1 MILAD
6 EPTGQL
12 DSKTGLQIMELLQ
25 ELNAKGI
32 TVVVVTHDNT
42 IAEFASTKIF
52 VSDGKI
58 VS

>member
-12 DSKTGLQIMELLQ
+12 DFKTGLQIMELLQ